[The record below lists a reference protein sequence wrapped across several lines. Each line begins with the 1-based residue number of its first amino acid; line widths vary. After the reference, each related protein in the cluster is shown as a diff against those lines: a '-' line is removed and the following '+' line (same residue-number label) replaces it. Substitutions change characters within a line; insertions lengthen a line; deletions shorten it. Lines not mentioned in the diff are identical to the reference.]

1 LAISAGAGAGG
12 QNAIGRSVV
21 GGMLTATVL
30 AIFFVPMFFLV
41 VKKLF
46 RQDAPRAPEPS
57 GGKDAPPSSLEPQ
70 EA

>member
-1 LAISAGAGAGG
+1 VLPLAVSNGAGAGG

-21 GGMLTATVL
+21 GGMMTATFL
-30 AIFFVPMFFLV
+30 AIFFVPVFFLV

-46 RQDAPRAPEPS
+46 RQE
-57 GGKDAPPSSLEPQ
+57 GGSQETAPPSLPSSFEPQ